1 MAEPFESPT
10 DQTRMAAAILV
21 ACVIQTLDE
30 FDPTVQRR
38 FLDRLENAYDD
49 VRDRMGTDCLEALI
63 WVREILQSGDLLPSP
78 GS

>member
-49 VRDRMGTDCLEALI
+49 FRDRMGTDCVETLT